1 MINQLYEED
10 LKEEEQ
16 HKMLK
21 QFSNESIITT
31 INNMLIDFQN
41 IHSDIEKKIVSC
53 HIPQDI
59 IKEKCKK
66 LFGSSCDKH

>member
-41 IHSDIEKKIVSC
+41 IHSDLQSKIEKCNLSKE
-53 HIPQDI
+53 I
-59 IKEKCKK
+59 IKQKCKK
-66 LFGSSCDKH
+66 QFG